1 MMFHPQVD
9 EHDQVVEPSCCA
21 AFAQLVALP
30 WKLAFATIPPR
41 RLASGW
47 LTLLA
52 CVAWICFL
60 TFCCSEL
67 IENIVCLLEFNNC
80 IAGLILVSFGCAIP
94 EIVASARAAADK
106 TRTNCD
112 DVFLPVVAANAAN
125 IFVGLGLP
133 WTIAALHRLSNDDG
147 PIYLGKYEAFDIFF
161 VTATFLVGSLLA
173 YGIFICRRGCL
184 NLDIGGSTFSRF
196 CSSCLLFT
204 IWGVFVLM
212 NILNCYGYFGETF
225 MPWQIF
231 SMNATQ
237 LGRGSRASLSSLAC
251 LGRTM
256 DPPITTETEEGVRI
270 SWAYPA
276 DVTQVTDV
284 QVFVEIGGSKVLM
297 DQYCGSNTAVLA
309 S

>member
-1 MMFHPQVD
+1 
-9 EHDQVVEPSCCA
+9 
-21 AFAQLVALP
+21 
-30 WKLAFATIPPR
+30 
-41 RLASGW
+41 
-47 LTLLA
+47 
-52 CVAWICFL
+52 
-60 TFCCSEL
+60 
-67 IENIVCLLEFNNC
+67 
-80 IAGLILVSFGCAIP
+80 
-94 EIVASARAAADK
+94 
-106 TRTNCD
+106 
-112 DVFLPVVAANAAN
+112 
-125 IFVGLGLP
+125 
-133 WTIAALHRLSNDDG
+133 
-147 PIYLGKYEAFDIFF
+147 
-161 VTATFLVGSLLA
+161 
-173 YGIFICRRGCL
+173 
-184 NLDIGGSTFSRF
+184 
-196 CSSCLLFT
+196 
-204 IWGVFVLM
+204 M
-212 NILNCYGYFGETF
+212 NILNCYGYFGEAF